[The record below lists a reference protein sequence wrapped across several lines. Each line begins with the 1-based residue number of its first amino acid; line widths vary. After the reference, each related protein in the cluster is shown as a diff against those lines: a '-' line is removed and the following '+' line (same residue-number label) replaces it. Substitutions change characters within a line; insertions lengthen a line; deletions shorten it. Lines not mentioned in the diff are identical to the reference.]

1 MHFFFEVNVEQYGG
15 KGGGGKGGGGEGGGG
30 EGGGGEGSGE
40 GGGKVGVP
48 GDGGD
53 RKSPQQATASAHEHQ
68 PGCAIQSEAQS
79 Q

>member
-40 GGGKVGVP
+40 GGGKVG
-48 GDGGD
+48 DGGD